1 MAEGLTN
8 FSDSVVEAG
17 SQVKLVN
24 NIPEF
29 LNNVLPPPLPPT
41 QPPYPH
47 PHLSSWTEVIIE
59 EGGGWRIGGGASH
72 QTLLII
78 VTCDELLHL
87 NIFSLL

>member
-29 LNNVLPPPLPPT
+29 LNNVLTPLPPYPT
-41 QPPYPH
+41 PLPPPTPVKLDRSNYR
-47 PHLSSWTEVIIE
+47 
-59 EGGGWRIGGGASH
+59 GRGWGKDRGGGASH

-78 VTCDELLHL
+78 VTCDDLLHL